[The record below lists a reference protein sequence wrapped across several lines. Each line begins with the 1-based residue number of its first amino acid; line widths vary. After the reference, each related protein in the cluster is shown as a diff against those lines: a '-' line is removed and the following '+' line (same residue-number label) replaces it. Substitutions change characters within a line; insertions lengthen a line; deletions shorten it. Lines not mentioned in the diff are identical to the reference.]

1 MSEHTPDTSNGLAD
15 GPEPSMEDILAS
27 IRKII
32 ADDEDNMPA
41 LDLADELSSDIET
54 SSDVSNSDVSK
65 SVEVMDLDIV
75 SDEAPSDEEID
86 LLIADMDMLEAETL
100 EANSEEDILEL
111 SVDNAMEL
119 DIPSQKE
126 SSILT
131 EDISTG
137 PEATLVNE
145 SGLEAEDDSDDEL
158 SAMLDDMM
166 KNDISDDHADLDEI
180 ENLTDEIETP
190 ELASE
195 SVEDIVSELDDFED
209 SIDDDLT
216 LESELNTDS
225 LEGDADMALVKSL
238 MADLTGAPLHDDTSL
253 EGDAE
258 TEIKTEIEGDAET
271 EISAEL
277 EADIE
282 TVVEDEED
290 IFESLETAL
299 DDTLDEAAETPEL
312 AETPALDA
320 LKVDIDDTDIDT
332 SDDVMDEILSLT
344 LDDEMDI
351 QDEELEASG
360 VDVPLSLKDI
370 AAQAEADADAI
381 DGGPAIAMAAIGATA
396 LGVAAS
402 QSDETS
408 EADLDDLELP
418 LEEPTKSDDVDDI
431 LSMLDTAED
440 TPEES
445 EEAEASTDIDIPVEA
460 DVETDTEIDT
470 HIPDPITEETPEMP
484 RAAKKDAII
493 GEVTES
499 ATADVFSSLNKVV
512 EEKAVVAERGDR
524 IGDLVTD
531 ALRPMLK
538 EWLDENLKGI
548 VERAVTKEVKRI
560 SSGK

>member
-1 MSEHTPDTSNGLAD
+1 MS
-15 GPEPSMEDILAS
+15 
-27 IRKII
+27 
-32 ADDEDNMPA
+32 
-41 LDLADELSSDIET
+41 
-54 SSDVSNSDVSK
+54 
-65 SVEVMDLDIV
+65 
-75 SDEAPSDEEID
+75 
-86 LLIADMDMLEAETL
+86 
-100 EANSEEDILEL
+100 
-111 SVDNAMEL
+111 
-119 DIPSQKE
+119 KE
-126 SSILT
+126 NL
-131 EDISTG
+131 
-137 PEATLVNE
+137 
-145 SGLEAEDDSDDEL
+145 LEAEDDSDDEL

-166 KNDISDDHADLDEI
+166 NSDISDDSADFDEIENLTAEI

-195 SVEDIVSELDDFED
+195 SVEDIVSELDDLED
-209 SIDDDLT
+209 SIDDDLA
-216 LESELNTDS
+216 LESELNVDS

-238 MADLTGAPLHDDTSL
+238 MADLTGAPLHDDAAL
-253 EGDAE
+253 ESDAD
-258 TEIKTEIEGDAET
+258 TEIKTEIEGDV
-271 EISAEL
+271 EIEIGAEL

-299 DDTLDEAAETPEL
+299 DETLDDNTVDEDTVDEAAES
-312 AETPALDA
+312 PALDA
-320 LKVDIDDTDIDT
+320 LEVDIDDTDT
-332 SDDVMDEILSLT
+332 PDDVMDEILSLT

-351 QDEELEASG
+351 QDEELEASAM
-360 VDVPLSLKDI
+360 DVPLSLKDI
-370 AAQAEADADAI
+370 AAQAEAEANAI
-381 DGGPAIAMAAIGATA
+381 DGGPPIAMAAVGATA
-396 LGVAAS
+396 LGLAAS

-408 EADLDDLELP
+408 ETDLDDLELP
-418 LEEPTKSDDVDDI
+418 LEESAKSDDVDDI

-460 DVETDTEIDT
+460 DVETDIQIDT

-493 GEVTES
+493 DEVTES

-538 EWLDENLKGI
+538 EWLDENLKSI

>member
-1 MSEHTPDTSNGLAD
+1 MLRNSAMSEHTPDTSNGLAD

-41 LDLADELSSDIET
+41 LDLADELSSDIAT
-54 SSDVSNSDVSK
+54 SSDDSK

-75 SDEAPSDEEID
+75 SDEGPSDEEID

-100 EANSEEDILEL
+100 EASSEDDILEL

-119 DIPSQKE
+119 DIPSQE
-126 SSILT
+126 DSSILT
-131 EDISTG
+131 EDIPTT
-137 PEATLVNE
+137 PEATLANE
-145 SGLEAEDDSDDEL
+145 IGLEAVDTSDDDL

-166 KNDISDDHADLDEI
+166 NSDISDDSADLDEI
-180 ENLTDEIETP
+180 ENLTAEIETP

-195 SVEDIVSELDDFED
+195 SVEDIVSELDDLAD
-209 SIDDDLT
+209 SIDDDLA
-216 LESELNTDS
+216 LESELNVDS

-238 MADLTGAPLHDDTSL
+238 MADLTGAPLHDDTAL
-253 EGDAE
+253 EGDSETDIKAETDSNAE
-258 TEIKTEIEGDAET
+258 TEVNAD
-271 EISAEL
+271 L
-277 EADIE
+277 EVTIE

-299 DDTLDEAAETPEL
+299 DETLDDNTVDEATESH
-312 AETPALDA
+312 ALDA
-320 LKVDIDDTDIDT
+320 LEVDIDDTDT
-332 SDDVMDEILSLT
+332 PDDVMDEILSLT

-351 QDEELEASG
+351 QDEELEASAM
-360 VDVPLSLKDI
+360 DVPLSLKDI
-370 AAQAEADADAI
+370 AAQAEAEADAI
-381 DGGPAIAMAAIGATA
+381 DGGPAIAMAAGATA

-408 EADLDDLELP
+408 EADLDDLKLA
-418 LEEPTKSDDVDDI
+418 LEEPAKSDDVDDI
-431 LSMLDTAED
+431 LSMLDTADD

-493 GEVTES
+493 DEVTES

>member
-1 MSEHTPDTSNGLAD
+1 MLRNSAMSDHTPDTSNGLAD

-41 LDLADELSSDIET
+41 LDLEDELSSDIET
-54 SSDVSNSDVSK
+54 ASDVSK

-100 EANSEEDILEL
+100 EASSEEDILEL

-119 DIPSQKE
+119 DIPSQE
-126 SSILT
+126 DSSSLT
-131 EDISTG
+131 EDIPTAE
-137 PEATLVNE
+137 EAILSKENL
-145 SGLEAEDDSDDEL
+145 LEAEDDSDDEL

-166 KNDISDDHADLDEI
+166 NNDISDDHADLDEI

-195 SVEDIVSELDDFED
+195 SVEDIVSELDDLEGP
-209 SIDDDLT
+209 IDDDLA
-216 LESELNTDS
+216 LDSELNADS

-253 EGDAE
+253 EGDAG
-258 TEIKTEIEGDAET
+258 TEIKTEIEDDAET
-271 EISAEL
+271 EVNAEL
-277 EADIE
+277 EANIE
-282 TVVEDEED
+282 SVVEDEED

-299 DDTLDEAAETPEL
+299 DDTLDDDTVDEAAES
-312 AETPALDA
+312 PALDA
-320 LKVDIDDTDIDT
+320 LKVDIDDTDT
-332 SDDVMDEILSLT
+332 PDDVMDEILSLT

-351 QDEELEASG
+351 QDEELEASAM
-360 VDVPLSLKDI
+360 DVPLSLKDI
-370 AAQAEADADAI
+370 AAQAEAEADAI
-381 DGGPAIAMAAIGATA
+381 DGGPAIAMAAVGATA

-418 LEEPTKSDDVDDI
+418 LEEPAKSDDVDDDI

-460 DVETDTEIDT
+460 DVETDIQIDT

-538 EWLDENLKGI
+538 EWLDENLKSI